1 MPKKHAK
8 IKKAQLIAAL
18 DTMHHNLAAL
28 CALYDQDLKKLK
40 INPSPKLHGLK
51 TVAPW
56 EAGRPEKT
64 RYVQRNVEEAAGI
77 GLGINGALPSGYTIE
92 EIKHGITRLQNIS
105 SELGFAETDSEAG
118 IAYLA
123 GIMDHAMFIA
133 ESIALALRQDPASK
147 LQLAAAAWNSY
158 KTTICLWA
166 KHDGYYIAMPD
177 SKHPEWRAINKET
190 NESPEQKWSG
200 ETQHLTPGLF
210 PRILA
215 FIDKIII
222 KLDDFLFRK
231 GKQETKEQRAETTTS
246 AENLERA
253 HNQTEEIDA
262 SEILPNANIE
272 SKPKANA
279 DVKQSLH

>member
-1 MPKKHAK
+1 MPKNHAK

-18 DTMHHNLAAL
+18 ETMHKSLSAL
-28 CALYDQDLKKLK
+28 CSLYDKDLKKLK
-40 INPSPKLHGLK
+40 ITPSPKLHGLK

-56 EAGRPEKT
+56 EAGRPEKP
-64 RYVQRNVEEAAGI
+64 RYIQRNVEEAVGM

-92 EIKHGITRLQNIS
+92 ELKRGVDRLHNIS
-105 SELGFAETDSEAG
+105 SDLHFADTDSQAG

-133 ESIALALRQDPASK
+133 ESIALALRQDPAGK

-158 KTTICLWA
+158 KTNVCLWA

-177 SKHPEWRAINKET
+177 SKYPEWRAINKET
-190 NESPEQKWSG
+190 NKSPEQKWSG
-200 ETQHLTPGLF
+200 ETKHLKPGLF
-210 PRILA
+210 PRIMA
-215 FIDKIII
+215 FVDKIVI
-222 KLDDFLFRK
+222 KIDNFLFHK
-231 GKQETKEQRAETTTS
+231 GKQEAKEQKEAATAET
-246 AENLERA
+246 ENQIEA
-253 HNQTEEIDA
+253 TES
-262 SEILPNANIE
+262 SEILPNAE